1 MKDIDRIA
9 GHLTQIQGFFP
20 RVDTKAGGLFA
31 FNAAMI
37 TITALNLKTGDLERW
52 YVGAPAVLM
61 MIGLLA
67 SYFFLYRCNF
77 PDLRGGQG
85 SLIYFSEIRRRDEA
99 DFINEYEAAT
109 DDAYRRDLLGQVWRN
124 SEILCDKYND
134 IAAALQWTLVSLVP
148 FTWVIITDSIVHQA
162 LPAVKG

>member
-1 MKDIDRIA
+1 MKDLDRIA
-9 GHLTQIQGFFP
+9 AHLTQVLGFFP

-37 TITALNLKTGDLERW
+37 TITALNVKAGDLERW
-52 YVGAPAVLM
+52 YIGVPAVLM
-61 MIGLLA
+61 VVGLLA

-85 SLIYFSEIRRRDEA
+85 SLIYFSEVQRRAEA
-99 DFINEYEAAT
+99 DFINDYEAAT

-124 SEILCDKYND
+124 SEILCAKYKD
-134 IAAALQWTLVSLVP
+134 VAVALRCTLTTLVP
-148 FTWVIITDSIVHQA
+148 FTWLLVAESIVHA
-162 LPAVKG
+162 AVPAMKG